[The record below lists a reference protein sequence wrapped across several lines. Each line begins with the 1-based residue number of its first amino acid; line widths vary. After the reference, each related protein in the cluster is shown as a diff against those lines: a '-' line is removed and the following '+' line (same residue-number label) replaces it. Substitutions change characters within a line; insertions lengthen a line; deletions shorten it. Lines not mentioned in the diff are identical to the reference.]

1 MSIFDEVKSQLNI
14 QTVVEHYGFK
24 VNRAHQFVC
33 PFHNDHKPSASIKND
48 YFNCFVCGAAG
59 DLITFTAKYLGLS
72 NIEACKELVRVF
84 GLNIDISTAE
94 ERKAKYI
101 AERKRRTEVSKQS
114 SFRDKYAKDK
124 EIRAERKAFTDY
136 RLRNEIRQAHRKEE
150 EEHEKEIQRVGFVLA
165 DFHRFLWQGIYLY
178 PYEDKRHILGLQELT
193 TCEYFLDCYDDNPA
207 EFCKYNMGVVRRYE
221 QELSRFGEFCSDTG
235 GKRLQVLSQEDREKS
250 VG

>member
-94 ERKAKYI
+94 ERKSQYI
-101 AERKRRTEVSKQS
+101 ADRKRRTEISKQS
-114 SFRDKYAKDK
+114 SLNTQRTRRSEQSAKHLP
-124 EIRAERKAFTDY
+124 ITD
-136 RLRNEIRQAHRKEE
+136 LE
-150 EEHEKEIQRVGFVLA
+150 
-165 DFHRFLWQGIYLY
+165 
-178 PYEDKRHILGLQELT
+178 
-193 TCEYFLDCYDDNPA
+193 
-207 EFCKYNMGVVRRYE
+207 M
-221 QELSRFGEFCSDTG
+221 
-235 GKRLQVLSQEDREKS
+235 
-250 VG
+250 